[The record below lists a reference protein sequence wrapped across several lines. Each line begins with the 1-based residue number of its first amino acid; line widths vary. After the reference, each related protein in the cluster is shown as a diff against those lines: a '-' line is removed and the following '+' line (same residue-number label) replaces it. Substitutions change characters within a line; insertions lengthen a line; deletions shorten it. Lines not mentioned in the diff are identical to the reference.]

1 MTAGLLIG
9 RAIENTAVVA
19 KECGTLAQMEIT
31 RENAWSLLTEYVKG
45 EPLLRHCLGVEA
57 CMREYA
63 RIFGEDENHWGFVG
77 LIHDF
82 DFEIHP
88 TLDHHPQDGAP
99 ILRERG
105 VPEHVIQSILSHA
118 DHLDV
123 PRSTRL
129 EKTLAAVDEMS
140 GFVTAVAL
148 VRPTKSIDD
157 VTPRSVRK
165 KMKDKAFARAVDR
178 DVLIATAENLGVDFD
193 EHVQHVIDGIA
204 TIAPELGLTRAS
216 TAEVSD

>member
-1 MTAGLLIG
+1 MVRPAGHDHGSSYRL
-9 RAIENTAVVA
+9 A
-19 KECGTLAQMEIT
+19 KECGGLADMEIT

-63 RIFGEDENHWGFVG
+63 RYFGADENLWGFVG
-77 LIHDF
+77 LLHDF

-123 PRSTRL
+123 PRGTNL

-148 VRPTKSIDD
+148 VRPTKSIDE
-157 VTPRSVRK
+157 VTPRAVRK

-178 DVLIATAENLGVDFD
+178 ETLVATAEALGIDFD
-193 EHVQHVIDGIA
+193 EHIQRVVAGIA
-204 TIAPELGLTRAS
+204 TIAPQLGLTRS
-216 TAEVSD
+216 EIAEVTD

>member
-1 MTAGLLIG
+1 
-9 RAIENTAVVA
+9 
-19 KECGTLAQMEIT
+19 METT
-31 RENAWSLLTEYVKG
+31 RDNAWQLLTEFVQQ
-45 EPLLRHCLGVEA
+45 ESLRRHCLGVEA

-63 RIFGEDENHWGFVG
+63 RLFGEDEALWGFVG

-88 TLDHHPQDGAP
+88 TLDQHPQDGAP

-105 VPEHVIQSILSHA
+105 VPEEIVQHVLSHA

-123 PRSTRL
+123 PRDSRL
-129 EKTLAAVDEMS
+129 RQTLAAVDEMS

-157 VTPRSVRK
+157 VEPRSVRK

-178 DVLIATAENLGVDFD
+178 ESMQRAAAELGVDFD
-193 EHVQHVIDGIA
+193 EHIRHVRDGLA
-204 TIAPELGLTRAS
+204 TIAPQLGLTR
-216 TAEVSD
+216 TADAVEAGN